1 MEYYNIIGLLQELN
15 KKELKRI
22 LKSSKEYLVLDVSI
36 FNVGAVVKPILT
48 DDYNRYKNISRDG
61 YSCIL
66 PLDYELVATIEE
78 ILENKF

>member
-1 MEYYNIIGLLQELN
+1 MRNDIMELLQELS

-22 LKSSKEYLVLDVSI
+22 LKSYKEYLVLNVSV
-36 FNVGAVVKPILT
+36 FNVGVVVKPILT
-48 DDYNRYKNISRDG
+48 DDYNRYKNINKDG

-66 PLDYELVATIEE
+66 PLEYELINTIEE